1 MIYYYKVLDKE
12 ENLIDKVSSYNLRY
26 SDNKEIYACLESQA
40 QYVYAG
46 GSIYRIG
53 WLQPEEPEM
62 KGKFPVALMSLISEE
77 EYLKYKEEQEKVKLN
92 EK

>member
-1 MIYYYKVLDKE
+1 MIYYYKVIDIDN
-12 ENLIDKVSSYNLRY
+12 NLIDKVNSFDLRY
-26 SDNKEIYACLESQA
+26 FDNGQICSCLEPQA

-53 WLQPEEPEM
+53 WLNAEDDSV
-62 KGKFPVALMSLISEE
+62 KGTFPIARMSLISED
-77 EYLKYKEEQEKVKLN
+77 EYRKYKEEQERAKSN